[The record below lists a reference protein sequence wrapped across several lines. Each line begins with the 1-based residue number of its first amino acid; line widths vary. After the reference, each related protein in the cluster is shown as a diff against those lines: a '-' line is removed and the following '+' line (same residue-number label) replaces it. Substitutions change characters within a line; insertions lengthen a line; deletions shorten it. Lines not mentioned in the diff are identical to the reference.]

1 MIYCY
6 KFLGI
11 LVKKYLWFKEEGEFF
26 VLKFVERMVYLNY
39 DYLFMCLYL
48 FLIIY
53 NFKVKFN
60 NMIKFVVIG

>member
-11 LVKKYLWFKEEGEFF
+11 LVKKYLWFKEGEFF

-48 FLIIY
+48 FLIVN